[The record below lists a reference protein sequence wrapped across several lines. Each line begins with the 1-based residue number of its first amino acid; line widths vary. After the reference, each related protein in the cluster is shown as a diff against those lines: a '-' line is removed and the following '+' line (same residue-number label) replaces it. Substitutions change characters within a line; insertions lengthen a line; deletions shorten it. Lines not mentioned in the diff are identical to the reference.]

1 MSQKFDWQSEE
12 EDSWDDYSPSEV
24 KQGNTSR
31 KRRWWLT
38 LLVIPLLLGGA
49 ILAFRQLE
57 DYTMA
62 AEMTAEN
69 DIISSSNLVQ
79 AAAMDADGE
88 LLSTV
93 LSGRDPGWTR
103 TQLLLVNGEEF
114 YDREPFGLNWQ
125 PQASP
130 TEVQVTVSPDFS
142 DAVVTTR
149 HKYKF
154 EEDGDRSQDI
164 TLEHSSVFR
173 RGEDRWLM
181 SPPIGDYWGEPI
193 TINGQ
198 FLSLTF
204 PSRDE
209 AIGRRLAAD
218 LEEVLSSTCSN
229 LDGLDCGPDTHLF
242 VNLDTDPQS
251 MIDMAKAETRLKITQ
266 DLFLPAP
273 SLVGIPIDEGGYRAL
288 YRGYARSVVSSFLG
302 QVADWNCC
310 DHLLF
315 YQALLDMQLAELGL
329 GSWPINENQYQLL
342 LDGRGELSEVLWS
355 GEASPSELLEWPDSW
370 QAYVIVEYI
379 VADWADV
386 PLIEMQRNLTR
397 FTFFSEW
404 LESVS
409 REGTKRSFPL
419 GWHHFLQRRVN
430 GT

>member
-12 EDSWDDYSPSEV
+12 EDSWDDYASNEV
-24 KQGNTSR
+24 EQGTPTR
-31 KRRWWLT
+31 KRRWLLT
-38 LLVIPLLLGGA
+38 LLVIPLLLAGA
-49 ILAFRQLE
+49 ILVFRQLE
-57 DYTMA
+57 DYTLA

-69 DIISSSNLVQ
+69 DIISSRNLVQ

-103 TQLLLVNGEEF
+103 TQLVLVNSEEF
-114 YDREPFGLNWQ
+114 YDREPFGLIWQ
-125 PQASP
+125 PQVSP
-130 TEVQVTVSPDFS
+130 IEVQVTVSPDFN
-142 DAVVTTR
+142 DAVVMTR
-149 HKYKF
+149 HKYKLADG
-154 EEDGDRSQDI
+154 EERPQDI

-181 SPPIGDYWGEPI
+181 APPIGDYWGEPI
-193 TINGQ
+193 TINGR

-209 AIGRRLAAD
+209 TIGRRLAAD
-218 LEEVLSSTCSN
+218 LEEVLSSACSN
-229 LDGLDCGPDTHLF
+229 LDGLECGPDTHLF
-242 VNLDTDPQS
+242 VHLDTDPQS
-251 MIDMAKAETRLKITQ
+251 IIDMAKAETRLRITQ
-266 DLFLPAP
+266 DLFLPTP
-273 SLVGIPIDEGGYRAL
+273 TLVGVPIDESGYRAL
-288 YRGYARSVVSSFLG
+288 YRGYARSVASSFLG
-302 QVADWNCC
+302 QVAGWSCC

-355 GEASPSELLEWPDSW
+355 GEASPPELLEWRDAW

-379 VADWADV
+379 VTDWADV
-386 PLIEMQRNLTR
+386 PPIEMQRNLTR

-409 REGTKRSFPL
+409 REGAERSFPL
-419 GWHHFLQRRVN
+419 GWHSFLQRRVN

>member
-12 EDSWDDYSPSEV
+12 EDSWDDYASSEV
-24 KQGNTSR
+24 EQGNTSR

-57 DYTMA
+57 DFTLA

-93 LSGRDPGWTR
+93 LSGRDPAWTR
-103 TQLLLVNGEEF
+103 TQLVLVNGEEF
-114 YDREPFGLNWQ
+114 FDRKPFGLIWQ

-142 DAVVTTR
+142 DAVVATR
-149 HKYKF
+149 HKYKL
-154 EEDGDRSQDI
+154 EERVGSSQDI
-164 TLEHSSVFR
+164 TLEQSSVFR
-173 RGEDRWLM
+173 RGDDRWLM

-193 TINGQ
+193 TINGR

-218 LEEVLSSTCSN
+218 LEEVLSSACNN
-229 LDGLDCGPDTHLF
+229 LDGLECGPDTHLF
-242 VNLDTDPQS
+242 VHLDTDPQS
-251 MIDMAKAETRLKITQ
+251 MIDMAKAETRLRITQ
-266 DLFLPAP
+266 DLFLPTP
-273 SLVGIPIDEGGYRAL
+273 TLVGTPIDESGYRAI
-288 YRGYARSVVSSFLG
+288 YRGYARTVVSSFLG
-302 QVADWNCC
+302 QVAGWNCC

-315 YQALLDMQLAELGL
+315 YQALLDLQLAELGL
-329 GSWPINENQYQLL
+329 VTWPIVEDQYQLL

-355 GEASPSELLEWPDSW
+355 GNESPSELLEWPDSW

-379 VADWADV
+379 VTDWADV

-409 REGTKRSFPL
+409 REGTERTFPI
-419 GWHHFLQRRVN
+419 GWHSFLQRRVD